1 MYGLYLYVLLFYS
14 DDSLG
19 YEYLFIFKVVKKDGF
34 FCVWCLWYRY
44 IFLVVVLGEKNIEC
58 FCLKFLWNK
67 MYDLFFRFCRGCK
80 VECNVEDFNFG
91 GLFFV
96 IDWEFIVLY
105 LRY

>member
-1 MYGLYLYVLLFYS
+1 MDIMY
-14 DDSLG
+14 
-19 YEYLFIFKVVKKDGF
+19 KKNYF
-34 FCVWCLWYRY
+34 FCV
-44 IFLVVVLGEKNIEC
+44 
-58 FCLKFLWNK
+58 
-67 MYDLFFRFCRGCK
+67 LFFRFCRGCK